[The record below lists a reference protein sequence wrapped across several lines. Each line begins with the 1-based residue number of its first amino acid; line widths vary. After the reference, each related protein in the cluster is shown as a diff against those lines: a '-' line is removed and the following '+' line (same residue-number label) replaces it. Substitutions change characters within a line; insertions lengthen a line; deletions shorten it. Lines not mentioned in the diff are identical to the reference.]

1 MQPRRSNL
9 LAVSLAALLAAAGA
23 AAQQADGEPARQADG
38 EAAAA
43 PAQPAAPDAPP
54 SPDAA
59 EPDRQTPDADRGEGQ
74 APPRQERRISLEVTI
89 APWYPAPGGR
99 YFMPGETRG
108 GRDIDVEDLNI
119 DSPRISPAGRLRLE
133 VDEWSFAVSGA
144 QFRTDRRTISP
155 VTRPIGDLDIMEGD
169 ALRTKVR
176 YSTADLMVGN
186 TFFQRS
192 LYAFDYPQSRLG
204 VELEA
209 SAGARIDHFD
219 IELEQQGGGRA
230 TANEAFLFP
239 LAGIEARIKPTATT
253 LLGFTA
259 TMGWNPGLSDQAT
272 LASDII
278 VRAAWQPSARVEV
291 MAGYRITIQRMR
303 SDDGAERF
311 EFNGSHAGLFAGVR
325 IGF

>member
-1 MQPRRSNL
+1 MQPRRSNIL
-9 LAVSLAALLAAAGA
+9 IVSLAALLPALLAAAGA
-23 AAQQADGEPARQADG
+23 IAQEADGDPG
-38 EAAAA
+38 AAAEPSA
-43 PAQPAAPDAPP
+43 ATDPGDSPTAQPAPEAPASEGREPGAPP
-54 SPDAA
+54 QD
-59 EPDRQTPDADRGEGQ
+59 
-74 APPRQERRISLEVTI
+74 ERRISLEATI
-89 APWYPAPGGR
+89 APWYTAPGGR
-99 YFMPGETRG
+99 YFLPGETRG

-119 DSPRISPAGRLRLE
+119 DSPRISPAGEVRLE
-133 VDEWSFAVSGA
+133 VDEWSFTLSGA

-169 ALRTKVR
+169 ALRTKAR
-176 YSTADLMVGN
+176 YSTAELMVGN

-192 LYAFDYPQSRLG
+192 LYAFDYPESRLG

-209 SAGARIDHFD
+209 SLGARLDHFD
-219 IELEQQGGGRA
+219 IELTQEGGGRA
-230 TANEAFLFP
+230 TASEAFLFP
-239 LAGIEARIKPTATT
+239 LAGVEARIKPTRQT

-259 TMGWNPGLSDQAT
+259 TAGWNPGLGDQAT
-272 LASDII
+272 VSSDII

-303 SDDGAERF
+303 SASGAERF